1 MRNIHFQDNN
11 GNEITRI
18 STQEVNFAP
27 DQILADDEEIIGIYG
42 DKDYAGTDTCVA
54 SIGFIVWKRPKN

>member
-1 MRNIHFQDNN
+1 MANIHFEDKN

-18 STQEVNFAP
+18 SVYEYAFAP
-27 DQILADDEEIIGIYG
+27 DQMLADDEEIIGIYG
-42 DKDYAGTDTCVA
+42 DKDYAGAHPYVA